1 MKEVFVHFGV
11 LSNKK
16 ELVYAIQSEI
26 FYSIQGSKA
35 DNDKVSLSYI
45 NIPIMVQRYIASSG
59 FYIETGP
66 QLGFLL
72 SAKEKAA
79 GIETNIK
86 SQLKKIDFS
95 WNVRLG
101 YKFNSGIGI
110 NARYGLGLTTINST
124 GYDIRN
130 AVISAGLYYI
140 FGSKYE

>member
-79 GIETNIK
+79 GIETNI
-86 SQLKKIDFS
+86 
-95 WNVRLG
+95 
-101 YKFNSGIGI
+101 
-110 NARYGLGLTTINST
+110 
-124 GYDIRN
+124 
-130 AVISAGLYYI
+130 
-140 FGSKYE
+140 